1 MRQHAACES
10 IYLFNTGSS
19 VNDRI
24 AMLTQKLSTTNLN
37 SASNTNKK
45 YA

>member
-1 MRQHAACES
+1 MRKHAACES
-10 IYLFNTGSS
+10 IYLLNIGSS

-37 SASNTNKK
+37 SASNSNKK
-45 YA
+45 YT